1 MTIGQHGTG
10 RDFRKRYLYLGG
22 AIALGLLTLALQLY
36 RLQIV
41 NNERFQLLSE
51 ANFVKKIREPA
62 SRGLIKDRGGNV
74 LVDNRPSFTLM
85 ITSALCKDCRTQVL
99 PKLASWL
106 LWDAAQLD
114 RVEALLKETPLK
126 GSDFQPIPV
135 QNHLTQE
142 QFDTINA
149 HKLYLPGVDV
159 GVVPQRSYRSGT
171 GLEHVLGYVGEISRK
186 DLERLNGELAKNNP
200 DLEPEELERRSYAL
214 GSFLGRRGLERY
226 YEGSL
231 RGRDGSRQE
240 LVNARGV
247 TVGDKRLQAL
257 FGGLSVPYE
266 PGNNL
271 VLSIDLRLQEAA
283 ERAFPGTAGA
293 VVVVDVETGF
303 LRAVVSRPVFDS
315 NLMSGRITQAELV
328 SLSKDPLQPMVNRV
342 SAQRYSPGSTFKVVT
357 ALAALRSGLFT
368 LRTQVYCGGGYRLGA
383 RTWRCHKDSGHGW
396 QDGKAALQ
404 HSCDTYYYKVADTVG
419 LDPIAQVGRE
429 LGLGAPTGI
438 KVLAEDSGIMPDPA
452 YHDRV
457 TPGGYAR
464 GMALNSAI
472 GQGDDTV
479 TPLQVAMMYAT
490 IANGGK
496 VFRPQLVLRNETYDG
511 TPLETFRPAL
521 LRTIPLSPDHRQV
534 VVDALSAVVN
544 EPGGTAYGQRLKEIK
559 VAGKTGTAQV
569 SRLGKVRVKTAQM
582 DYFLRDHA
590 WFASFAPADKPEIAV
605 VVLNEHGG
613 HGGVDAAPTAMAVI
627 KKYFELKKADAEP
640 AAQVARMD
648 PAMDPSQEPSVRPEQ
663 GNGAE
668 AGGTGNDGPTEPAA
682 FERPPIPLPELAP
695 PAAAAPAPGQP
706 KAAEPEVPADRVE
719 GGP

>member
-1 MTIGQHGTG
+1 MYLGAAIGTG
-10 RDFRKRYLYLGG
+10 
-22 AIALGLLTLALQLY
+22 LLILAMQLY
-36 RLQIV
+36 RLQV
-41 NNERFQLLSE
+41 VDSEHFETLSE

-85 ITSALCKDCRTQVL
+85 ITAALCKDCRTQVL

-106 LWDAAQLD
+106 QWDPIQLD
-114 RVEALLKETPLK
+114 RVEALLKESPLK
-126 GSDFQPIPV
+126 GSEFQPIPV

-171 GLEHVLGYVGEISRK
+171 GLEHVLGYVGEIGRK
-186 DLERLNGELAKNNP
+186 DLERLNGEVARNNP
-200 DLEPEELERRSYAL
+200 DLDPEELERRGYAL
-214 GSFLGRRGLERY
+214 GSFLGKRGLERY
-226 YEGSL
+226 YEGEL

-247 TVGDKRLQAL
+247 SVGDKRLREL

-271 VLSIDLRLQEAA
+271 ILSIDLRLQEEA
-283 ERAFPGTAGA
+283 ERVFPGTAGA

-315 NLMSGRITQAELV
+315 NLMSGRITQAELLA
-328 SLSKDPLQPMVNRV
+328 LSKDPLQPMVNRV

-357 ALAALRSGLFT
+357 ALAALRSGLFSPK
-368 LRTQVYCGGGYRLGA
+368 TQVYCSGGYRLGA

-396 QDGKAALQ
+396 QDGRAALQ
-404 HSCDTYYYKVADTVG
+404 HSCDTYYYKVADTLG
-419 LDPIAQVGRE
+419 LDPIAEVGRE

-438 KVLAEDSGIMPDPA
+438 KVLAEDSGIMPSTA

-457 TPGGYAR
+457 TPGGYAK

-496 VFRPQLVLRNETYDG
+496 VFRPQLVLRTEKADG
-511 TPLETFRPAL
+511 SPLETYQPSV
-521 LRTIPLSPDHRQV
+521 LRTLPIPPEHRQV

-544 EPGGTAYGQRLKEIK
+544 EPGGTAYAQRLKDIK

-569 SRLGKVRVKTAQM
+569 SRLGKIRVKTAQM

-590 WFASFAPADKPEIAV
+590 WFASFAPVDKPEIAV

-627 KKYFELKKADAEP
+627 KKYFELKKADAEMP
-640 AAQVARMD
+640 ASLASSSVTTE
-648 PAMDPSQEPSVRPEQ
+648 PVPPPSPSASALRP
-663 GNGAE
+663 
-668 AGGTGNDGPTEPAA
+668 DGPPEPAIS
-682 FERPPIPLPELAP
+682 ERPTVPLPEVAA
-695 PAAAAPAPGQP
+695 PAAAAPPPGQP
-706 KAAEPEVPADRVE
+706 KVAEPEVPADSVE
-719 GGP
+719 RSQGGF